1 MKNLIEA
8 IIENSK
14 KGYRE
19 SIVINNNKL
28 EEILLNILTDTKK
41 LQDIC
46 IELDNTQ
53 KQKNNISAN
62 KRYTYEQ
69 VKQITKIQLKLAQDK
84 LSMNVARREI
94 LNIADF
100 FPVHNLPQY
109 NKRLKEYLSGIGSYG
124 FAFPS
129 NWAKALLEETNY
141 NKLVLQALQQQQ
153 NLYYEKDGKINNKL
167 AKILEEAKQN
177 NKKITSY

>member
-1 MKNLIEA
+1 MKNLIET

-19 SIVINNNKL
+19 SIVINNNNL
-28 EEILLNILTDTKK
+28 EEILLNILTDAKK
-41 LQDIC
+41 LQDMY
-46 IELDNTQ
+46 EES
-53 KQKNNISAN
+53 NNMPKSENVN

-69 VKQITKIQLKLAQDK
+69 VKKITKIQLELAKDK
-84 LSMNVARREI
+84 IPMNVAEREI

-100 FPVHNLPQY
+100 FPVHNLSQY
-109 NKRLKEYLSGIGSYG
+109 NKRMKEYLAGIGSYG

-141 NKLVLQALQQQQ
+141 DKLVIQALQQQQ
-153 NLYYEKDGKINNKL
+153 NLYYEKDNKINNKL
-167 AKILEEAKQN
+167 AQIIEEAKQH
-177 NKKITSY
+177 SES

>member
-1 MKNLIEA
+1 MKNLIET

-19 SIVINNNKL
+19 SIVMNNNHL
-28 EEILLNILTDTKK
+28 EDILLNILTDAKK
-41 LQDIC
+41 LEEIC
-46 IELDNTQ
+46 EKFNDMP
-53 KQKNNISAN
+53 KSEAKESVN

-69 VKQITKIQLKLAQDK
+69 VKKITKIQLELAKGKIPMD
-84 LSMNVARREI
+84 VAEREI
-94 LNIADF
+94 LKVADF

-109 NKRLKEYLSGIGSYG
+109 NKRMKEYLAGVGSYG

-141 NKLVLQALQQQQ
+141 DKFVIQALQQQQ
-153 NLYYEKDGKINNKL
+153 NLYYEKDNRINNKL
-167 AKILEEAKQN
+167 AQIIEEAKQL
-177 NKKITSY
+177 SES